1 MKFSARWLEKL
12 LVPETDRA
20 DRRPGGAFAAYY
32 WSDGALRQDGVKDIS
47 ATGVYIITNERWPI
61 GSMVAL
67 TLQNAGPLETS
78 PERRITTRA
87 KVVRSAEDGIGLAF
101 VPANDPE
108 SKQWESLV
116 ENVVSHAKLNDMLG
130 LVRTA
135 EALKFLGRICS
146 GAAAEVATMVR
157 GLSNHRLA
165 NAVDI
170 ALKTQ
175 DRLASESRS
184 GELHANPRTVVR
196 ILEIGSSAEETW
208 LRDFWAGLFV
218 TSCTVGREDDSSLHY
233 VELFS
238 QLTTIPLRILTVVCK
253 AANFH
258 SDSGTVISQ
267 PLACNVDE
275 MVAIT
280 GARGVQLERDL
291 ERLVQLGLIEAEM
304 SGSRTSPETDPAT
317 INVIPTPLALELF
330 ARCNGHRGAAQDLFA
345 AAPPGILPA

>member
-1 MKFSARWLEKL
+1 MKFSTRWLEKL
-12 LVPETDRA
+12 LVPDSERA
-20 DRRPGGAFAAYY
+20 DRRPGGSFAAYY

-47 ATGVYIITNERWPI
+47 ATGVYILTNERWPL
-61 GSMVAL
+61 GSTVAL
-67 TLQNAGPLETS
+67 TLQNAGPLETN

-87 KVVRSAEDGIGLAF
+87 KVVRSADDGIGLAF

-108 SKQWESLV
+108 SRQWESLV

-146 GAAAEVATMVR
+146 GAHAEVAAMIR
-157 GLSNHRLA
+157 GLSNHRLSA
-165 NAVDI
+165 AVDI
-170 ALKTQ
+170 TLKAQ
-175 DRLASESRS
+175 DRLTAEALS
-184 GELHANPRTVVR
+184 GELHADPQTVVR

-218 TSCTVGREDDSSLHY
+218 TSCTADPADESSLHF

-238 QLTTIPLRILTVVCK
+238 QLTSIPLRILTVVCK

-258 SDSGTVISQ
+258 SDSGSIA
-267 PLACNVDE
+267 PIACSMDE
-275 MVAIT
+275 MVSIT
-280 GARGVQLERDL
+280 GARGIQLERDL
-291 ERLVQLGLIEAEM
+291 ERLSQLGLVEAEID
-304 SGSRTSPETDPAT
+304 GSLGSSRAEPA
-317 INVIPTPLALELF
+317 ILNVTPTRLALELF
-330 ARCNGHRGAAQDLFA
+330 ARCNGHRGAADDLFA